1 MSWNISSYQFCFC
14 LYEWYKISQIA
25 FQNAVRA
32 TPSHYFILEVKIQT
46 FFSIPNCLTNLIT
59 CFNFEYFLLLVS
71 KCKTHLGSTFIS
83 SGTFCCFPP
92 PNSHKLIRLMRD
104 QSDFVCISPLWLQ
117 WITGRLVLL
126 ACASYTMVAPT
137 THFKMKACPNTL
149 GASSP
154 HTRKQCPCSLH
165 PS

>member
-1 MSWNISSYQFCFC
+1 MQSEPHHPIISFLRWGSKNSSQSQIVWQISSPA
-14 LYEWYKISQIA
+14 S
-25 FQNAVRA
+25 
-32 TPSHYFILEVKIQT
+32 ILST
-46 FFSIPNCLTNLIT
+46 SFF
-59 CFNFEYFLLLVS
+59 YFLLLVS

-83 SGTFCCFPP
+83 GGTFCCFPP

-154 HTRKQCPCSLH
+154 HTRKQSPCSLH
-165 PS
+165 PP